1 MYSLGELIEFQEYND
16 LVERF
21 EGPVTDSSAW
31 RGKDYSGND
40 NWAHQLSQDE
50 LAELDTA
57 LKAVTQAGLAPLE
70 FSRDAFP
77 LPGFGPVLNGMLD
90 ELETGR
96 GFTLLRGL
104 PVERY
109 DEPALYRLY
118 WGIAVHL
125 GDMIS
130 QNAKGDLI
138 GRGEDIGVDITAP
151 NARGYTTNAALH
163 PHNDSSDIVGLLCV
177 RQAKEGGQ
185 NMIASAMTI
194 YNAVLEHHPEY
205 LDLLYRGFHYDVRG
219 EGVTGK
225 SSEVTR
231 HRVPVFSYCDGRL
244 SCRFNKRAIETA
256 AQKMG
261 EPLSALER
269 DALTFIADLT
279 VDPAIRLDF
288 PLQPGDLQL
297 LNNHMVLHARSDF
310 VDWPDRA
317 RKRLLLRLWVN
328 RREGEG
334 RRLAPDFANRYNTG
348 FRQGVAVS
356 AAE

>member
-1 MYSLGELIEFQEYND
+1 MPDCHDGPIND
-16 LVERF
+16 
-21 EGPVTDSSAW
+21 PSAW
-31 RGKDYSGND
+31 YGRDYASGTD
-40 NWAHQLSQDE
+40 WAHRLTT
-50 LAELDTA
+50 AELDDLETA
-57 LKAVTQAGLAPLE
+57 LAAVTEAGLAPLE

-77 LPGFGPVLNGMLD
+77 LPVLGPVLAGMLG
-90 ELETGR
+90 ELEDGR

-104 PVERY
+104 PVEKY

-138 GRGEDIGVDITAP
+138 GRVEDIGIDIHAP
-151 NARGYTTNAALH
+151 NARGYTTSAALH

-194 YNAVLEHHPEY
+194 YNEVLARHPEY

-225 SSEVTR
+225 TNEVTR
-231 HRVPVFSYCDGRL
+231 NRVPVFSYHDGRL
-244 SCRFNKRAIETA
+244 SCRFNRRAIETA
-256 AQKMG
+256 AEKMG
-261 EPLSALER
+261 EPLTAMER
-269 DALTFIADLT
+269 DALAFIADLT
-279 VDPAIRLDF
+279 VAPEVRLDF

-297 LNNHMVLHARSDF
+297 LNNHMVLHARSNF
-310 VDWPDRA
+310 TDWPERE

-334 RRLAPDFANRYNTG
+334 RLLAPDFATRYNTG

>member
-1 MYSLGELIEFQEYND
+1 MDN
-16 LVERF
+16 RHP
-21 EGPVTDSSAW
+21 GPITDPSAW
-31 RGKDYSGND
+31 RGAEYSAD
-40 NWAHQLSQDE
+40 DRWAHRLSQPE
-50 LAELDTA
+50 LRELDTA
-57 LKAVTQAGLAPLE
+57 LAAVTEAGLAPLE

-77 LPGFGPVLNGMLD
+77 LPTFGPVLKDMLN
-90 ELETGR
+90 ELESGR
-96 GFTLLRGL
+96 GFVLLRGI
-104 PVERY
+104 PVDRY
-109 DEPALYRLY
+109 DEPALYLLY
-118 WGIAVHL
+118 WGLAVHL

-138 GRGEDIGVDITAP
+138 GRVEDIGVDIHAP
-151 NARGYTTNAALH
+151 NARGYTTSTKLH

-194 YNAVLEHHPEY
+194 YNAVLANHPEY

-225 SSEVTR
+225 SNEVTR
-231 HRVPVFSYCDGRL
+231 NRVPVFSYFDGRL
-244 SCRFNKRAIETA
+244 SCRFNRRAIETA
-256 AQKMG
+256 ADKMG
-261 EPLSALER
+261 EPLTALESE
-269 DALTFIADLT
+269 ALKYIADLT
-279 VDPAIRLDF
+279 VDPAVRLDF
-288 PLQPGDLQL
+288 PLEPGDLQL
-297 LNNHMVLHARSDF
+297 LNNHMVLHARSNF
-310 VDWPDRA
+310 IDWPERE

-334 RRLAPDFANRYNTG
+334 RRLAPQFANRYNTG

>member
-1 MYSLGELIEFQEYND
+1 VPD
-16 LVERF
+16 RHD
-21 EGPVTDSSAW
+21 GPITDPSAW
-31 RGKDYSGND
+31 YGRDYASGTD
-40 NWAHQLSQDE
+40 WAHRLTT
-50 LAELDTA
+50 AELDDLETA
-57 LKAVTQAGLAPLE
+57 LAAVTEAGLAPLE

-77 LPGFGPVLNGMLD
+77 LPVLGPVLAGMLG
-90 ELETGR
+90 ELEDGR

-104 PVERY
+104 PVEKY
-109 DEPALYRLY
+109 DGPALYRLY

-138 GRGEDIGVDITAP
+138 GRVEDIGIDIHAP
-151 NARGYTTNAALH
+151 NARGYTTSAALH

-194 YNAVLEHHPEY
+194 YNEVLARHPEY

-225 SSEVTR
+225 TNEVTR
-231 HRVPVFSYCDGRL
+231 NRVPVFSYHDGRL
-244 SCRFNKRAIETA
+244 SCRFNRRAIETA
-256 AQKMG
+256 AEKMG
-261 EPLSALER
+261 EPLTAMER
-269 DALTFIADLT
+269 DALAFIADLT
-279 VDPAIRLDF
+279 VAPEVRLDF

-297 LNNHMVLHARSDF
+297 LNNHMVLHARSNF
-310 VDWPDRA
+310 TDWPERE

-328 RREGEG
+328 WRAGEG
-334 RRLAPDFANRYNTG
+334 RLLAPDFATRYNTG

>member
-1 MYSLGELIEFQEYND
+1 VPDCHDGPIND
-16 LVERF
+16 
-21 EGPVTDSSAW
+21 PSAW
-31 RGKDYSGND
+31 YGRDYASGTD
-40 NWAHQLSQDE
+40 WAHRLTT
-50 LAELDTA
+50 AELDDLETA
-57 LKAVTQAGLAPLE
+57 LAAVTEAGLAPLE

-77 LPGFGPVLNGMLD
+77 LPVLGPVLAGMLG
-90 ELETGR
+90 ELEDGR

-104 PVERY
+104 PVEQY

-138 GRGEDIGVDITAP
+138 GRVEDIGIDIHAP
-151 NARGYTTNAALH
+151 NARGYTTSAALH

-194 YNAVLEHHPEY
+194 YNEVLARHPEY
-205 LDLLYRGFHYDVRG
+205 IDLLYRGFHYDVRG

-225 SSEVTR
+225 TNEVTR
-231 HRVPVFSYCDGRL
+231 NRVPVFSYHDGRL
-244 SCRFNKRAIETA
+244 SCRFNRRAIETA
-256 AQKMG
+256 AEKMG
-261 EPLSALER
+261 EPLTAMER
-269 DALTFIADLT
+269 DALAFIADLT
-279 VDPAIRLDF
+279 VAPEVRLDF

-297 LNNHMVLHARSDF
+297 LNNHMVLHARSKF
-310 VDWPDRA
+310 TDWPERE

-334 RRLAPDFANRYNTG
+334 RLLAPDFATRYNTG

>member
-1 MYSLGELIEFQEYND
+1 MSD
-16 LVERF
+16 RH
-21 EGPVTDSSAW
+21 EGPISDTSAW
-31 RGKDYSGND
+31 FGRSYAGRDD
-40 NWAHQLSQDE
+40 WAHRLTTAE
-50 LAELDTA
+50 LDDLDTA
-57 LKAVTQAGLAPLE
+57 LAAVTAAGLAPLE

-77 LPGFGPVLNGMLD
+77 LPVLGPVLSGMLD
-90 ELETGR
+90 ELEDGR

-104 PVERY
+104 PVEKY
-109 DEPALYRLY
+109 DEPSLYRLY
-118 WGIAVHL
+118 WGLAVHL

-138 GRGEDIGVDITAP
+138 GRVEDIGVDINAP
-151 NARGYTTNAALH
+151 NARGYTTRAALH

-185 NMIASAMTI
+185 NMIASAMAI
-194 YNAVLEHHPEY
+194 YNEVLNRHPEY

-219 EGVTGK
+219 EGVTGQ
-225 SSEVTR
+225 SNEVTSN
-231 HRVPVFSYCDGRL
+231 RVPVFSYHDGRL
-244 SCRFNKRAIETA
+244 SCRFNRRAIETA
-256 AQKMG
+256 AEKMG
-261 EPLSALER
+261 EPLSALQR
-269 DALTFIADLT
+269 DALAFIADLT
-279 VDPAIRLDF
+279 VDPEVRLDF
-288 PLQPGDLQL
+288 PLEPGDLQL

-310 VDWPDRA
+310 TDWPERE

-334 RRLAPDFANRYNTG
+334 RRLAPEFATRYNTG

>member
-1 MYSLGELIEFQEYND
+1 VPD
-16 LVERF
+16 RHD
-21 EGPVTDSSAW
+21 GPITDPSAW
-31 RGKDYSGND
+31 YGRDYASGTD
-40 NWAHQLSQDE
+40 WAHRLTT
-50 LAELDTA
+50 AELDDLETA
-57 LKAVTQAGLAPLE
+57 LAAVTEAGLAPLE

-77 LPGFGPVLNGMLD
+77 LPVLGPVLAGMLG
-90 ELETGR
+90 ELEDGR

-104 PVERY
+104 PVEKY

-138 GRGEDIGVDITAP
+138 GRVEDIGIDIHAP
-151 NARGYTTNAALH
+151 NARGYTTSAALH

-194 YNAVLEHHPEY
+194 YNEVLARHPEY

-225 SSEVTR
+225 TNEVTR
-231 HRVPVFSYCDGRL
+231 NRVPVFSYHDGRL
-244 SCRFNKRAIETA
+244 SCRFNRRAIETA
-256 AQKMG
+256 AEKMG
-261 EPLSALER
+261 EPLTAMER
-269 DALTFIADLT
+269 DALAFIADLT
-279 VDPAIRLDF
+279 VAPEVRLDF

-297 LNNHMVLHARSDF
+297 LNNHMVLHARSNF
-310 VDWPDRA
+310 TDWPERE

-334 RRLAPDFANRYNTG
+334 RLLAPDFATRYNTG

>member
-1 MYSLGELIEFQEYND
+1 MPNRHD
-16 LVERF
+16 
-21 EGPVTDSSAW
+21 GPITDPSAW
-31 RGKDYSGND
+31 YGCDYASGTD
-40 NWAHQLSQDE
+40 WAHRLTT
-50 LAELDTA
+50 AELDDLETA
-57 LKAVTQAGLAPLE
+57 LAAVTEAGLAPLE

-77 LPGFGPVLNGMLD
+77 LPVLGPVLAGMLG
-90 ELETGR
+90 ELEDGR

-104 PVERY
+104 PVEKY

-138 GRGEDIGVDITAP
+138 GRVEDIGIDIHAP
-151 NARGYTTNAALH
+151 NARGYTTSAALH

-194 YNAVLEHHPEY
+194 YNEVLARHPEY

-225 SSEVTR
+225 TNEVTR
-231 HRVPVFSYCDGRL
+231 NRVPVFSYHDGRL
-244 SCRFNKRAIETA
+244 SCRFNRRAIETA
-256 AQKMG
+256 AEKMG
-261 EPLSALER
+261 EPLTAMERNAL
-269 DALTFIADLT
+269 AFIADLT
-279 VDPAIRLDF
+279 VAPEVRLDF

-297 LNNHMVLHARSDF
+297 LNNHMVLHARSNF
-310 VDWPDRA
+310 TDWPERE

-334 RRLAPDFANRYNTG
+334 RLLAPDFATRYNTG

>member
-1 MYSLGELIEFQEYND
+1 MPD
-16 LVERF
+16 RHD
-21 EGPVTDSSAW
+21 GPITDPSAW
-31 RGKDYSGND
+31 YGRDYASGTD
-40 NWAHQLSQDE
+40 LAHRLTT
-50 LAELDTA
+50 AELDDLETA
-57 LKAVTQAGLAPLE
+57 LAAVTEAGLAPLE

-77 LPGFGPVLNGMLD
+77 LPVLGPVLAGMLG
-90 ELETGR
+90 ELEDGR

-104 PVERY
+104 PVEKY

-138 GRGEDIGVDITAP
+138 GRVEDIGIDIHAP
-151 NARGYTTNAALH
+151 NARGYTTSAALH

-185 NMIASAMTI
+185 NMIASAMKI
-194 YNAVLEHHPEY
+194 YNEVLAGHPEY

-225 SSEVTR
+225 TNEVTR
-231 HRVPVFSYCDGRL
+231 NRVPVFSYHDGRL
-244 SCRFNKRAIETA
+244 SCRFNRRAIETA
-256 AQKMG
+256 AEKMG
-261 EPLSALER
+261 EPLTAMEC
-269 DALTFIADLT
+269 DALAFIAALP
-279 VDPAIRLDF
+279 VAPEVRLDF
-288 PLQPGDLQL
+288 PLQPGDLPL
-297 LNNHMVLHARSDF
+297 LNNHMVLHARSNF
-310 VDWPDRA
+310 TDWPERE

-334 RRLAPDFANRYNTG
+334 RLLAPDFATRYNTG

>member
-1 MYSLGELIEFQEYND
+1 MPD
-16 LVERF
+16 RHD
-21 EGPVTDSSAW
+21 GPITDPSAW
-31 RGKDYSGND
+31 YGRDYASGTD
-40 NWAHQLSQDE
+40 WAHRLTA
-50 LAELDTA
+50 AELDDLETA
-57 LKAVTQAGLAPLE
+57 LAAVTEAGLAPLE

-77 LPGFGPVLNGMLD
+77 LPVLGPVLAGMLG
-90 ELETGR
+90 ELEDGR

-104 PVERY
+104 PVKKY

-138 GRGEDIGVDITAP
+138 GRVEDIGIDIHAP
-151 NARGYTTNAALH
+151 NARGYTTSAALH

-194 YNAVLEHHPEY
+194 YNEVLARHPEY

-225 SSEVTR
+225 TNEVTR
-231 HRVPVFSYCDGRL
+231 NRVPVFSYHDGRL
-244 SCRFNKRAIETA
+244 SCRFNRRAIETA
-256 AQKMG
+256 AEKMG
-261 EPLSALER
+261 EPLTAMEC
-269 DALTFIADLT
+269 DALAFIADLT
-279 VDPAIRLDF
+279 VAPEVRLDF

-297 LNNHMVLHARSDF
+297 LNNHMVLHARSNF
-310 VDWPDRA
+310 TDWPERE

-334 RRLAPDFANRYNTG
+334 RLLAPDFATRYNTG